1 MFFSFDVVDGVSNGI
16 QLLGVTSADCYGAF
30 LLKLQRKESAH
41 VQFPIAGHLR
51 F

>member
-1 MFFSFDVVDGVSNGI
+1 MFFSFDVVYGVSNGL
-16 QLLGVTSADCYGAF
+16 QLLGVTSGDCYVVF

>member
-1 MFFSFDVVDGVSNGI
+1 MFYSLDVVDGVSNGR
-16 QLLGVTSADCYGAF
+16 QLPGVTSGNCYVVF

-41 VQFPIAGHLR
+41 VQFPIADHLR